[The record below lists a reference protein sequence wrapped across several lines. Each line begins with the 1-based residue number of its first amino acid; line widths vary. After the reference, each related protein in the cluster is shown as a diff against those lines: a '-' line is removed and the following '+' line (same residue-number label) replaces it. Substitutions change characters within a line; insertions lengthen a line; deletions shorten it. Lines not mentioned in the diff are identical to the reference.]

1 MLPLDDIKAPQ
12 GKILELGQSQPARG
26 GEEGMGKQP
35 HGRDWSPL
43 PRPESRG
50 NAHPGS
56 EQERKRHVLTGVG
69 LSPTPKEGREPAD
82 SFPGLPKVS
91 PFLGKVRKCWERNTL
106 LLFSDFQLRFQ
117 NHGLAFP

>member
-12 GKILELGQSQPARG
+12 GKTLELGQSQPARG

-35 HGRDWSPL
+35 HGKDWRPL

-56 EQERKRHVLTGVG
+56 EQERKRHVLTG
-69 LSPTPKEGREPAD
+69 A
-82 SFPGLPKVS
+82 GLPQ
-91 PFLGKVRKCWERNTL
+91 PPGRAEN
-106 LLFSDFQLRFQ
+106 LRF
-117 NHGLAFP
+117 FPWASQGESTSREGT